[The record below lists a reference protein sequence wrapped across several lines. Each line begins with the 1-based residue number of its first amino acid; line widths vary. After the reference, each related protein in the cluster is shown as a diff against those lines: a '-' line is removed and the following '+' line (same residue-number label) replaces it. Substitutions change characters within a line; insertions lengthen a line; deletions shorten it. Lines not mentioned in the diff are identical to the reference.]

1 MVYSNVALART
12 SVGFDIPC
20 TERRSAHS
28 MRFFYAQVL
37 WWVNQRLER
46 APFLS
51 TGYVNSDSPAALL
64 FDINGGSFQNLTEDT
79 TMSNDIYDIPL
90 RLSEPQMDAFQTLLL
105 NLLESDLSDFTHG
118 NELLAMHAKKAAQ
131 NTVEAISVFGGV
143 Q

>member
-1 MVYSNVALART
+1 MRYSEGALAKS

-20 TERRSAHS
+20 TERRSAHP

-79 TMSNDIYDIPL
+79 TMSTIYDIPL
-90 RLSEPQMDAFQTLLL
+90 RLSEPQMDAFEILLL
-105 NLLESDLSDFTHG
+105 NLLESDLSDFTDG
-118 NELLAMHAKKAAQ
+118 NDLLAMHAKKA
-131 NTVEAISVFGGV
+131 VEEAINAMSIYGGV